1 MSNFWVS
8 VVRVI
13 FSLGLNGKEALIW
26 CVSVHQTYFWLE
38 CRQTSSS
45 VSSVSSVCVC
55 VCPHTHTHTHQCWN
69 PCISTL
75 TLGEVWQ
82 NAHTHTNTEISSVT
96 LSLWQLGLGNYHCGE
111 VWACLCVRV
120 PLHTYILVCVHKR
133 VLICLCVCAC
143 VMSGLSFVNAH
154 WHLTSQW
161 ELFSFHQ
168 ILPQLLQES
177 FEVYEEYS
185 DENLQD
191 LQFFL
196 NRFWGY

>member
-26 CVSVHQTYFWLE
+26 CVGVHQTYFWLE

-45 VSSVSSVCVC
+45 VSSVLSFT
-55 VCPHTHTHTHQCWN
+55 HTHTHT
-69 PCISTL
+69 STEIL
-75 TLGEVWQ
+75 AYQHSLGVKCDKM
-82 NAHTHTNTEISSVT
+82 HTHIQIQRSV

-120 PLHTYILVCVHKR
+120 PLHTYILVCVHKH
-133 VLICLCVCAC
+133 VLIRLCVCAC

-177 FEVYEEYS
+177 FELYQEYN
-185 DENLQD
+185 DENLQH

-196 NRFWGY
+196 HRFWGY